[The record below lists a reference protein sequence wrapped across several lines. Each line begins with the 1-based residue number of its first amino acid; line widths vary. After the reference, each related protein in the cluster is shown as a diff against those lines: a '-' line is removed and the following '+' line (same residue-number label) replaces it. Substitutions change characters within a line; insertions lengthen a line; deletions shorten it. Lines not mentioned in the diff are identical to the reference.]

1 MHFANAHF
9 FQRQSTICELTFP
22 TSILAVKMNRRR
34 LIVVLEEQIF
44 LYDISNMKLLHTID
58 TRPNPTA
65 ICALSPSS
73 ENCYVAYPS
82 RSSLA
87 SPFMPSTSP
96 SQSNSS
102 ALSTGDVEL
111 FDALGLNLVNIVQAH
126 KSPVSCMTMNSEGTL
141 LATASE
147 KVLESGLIQQCVES
161 LADKLL
167 DIARAQ
173 LSEFSLFQMP
183 AKCSNFDVA
192 LTPHASIPQP
202 SIPLARFCVYQVTL
216 KQCIS
221 LKSRPRTATAL
232 MMKSMVTKN
241 KKQEREVAA
250 SGRMFQTS
258 FSLSIYI

>member
-1 MHFANAHF
+1 MLFCTSLVALAGVDDQPGFSSRHLQIINTKVFFAWRRIGYVSMHFANAHF

-111 FDALGLNLVNIVQAH
+111 FDALGLSLVNIVQAH

-147 KVLESGLIQQCVES
+147 KVLESGLI
-161 LADKLL
+161 
-167 DIARAQ
+167 
-173 LSEFSLFQMP
+173 
-183 AKCSNFDVA
+183 
-192 LTPHASIPQP
+192 
-202 SIPLARFCVYQVTL
+202 
-216 KQCIS
+216 
-221 LKSRPRTATAL
+221 
-232 MMKSMVTKN
+232 
-241 KKQEREVAA
+241 
-250 SGRMFQTS
+250 
-258 FSLSIYI
+258 